1 MVSGAKGAVERAMAI
16 AKARGAKRALP
27 LPVSAPFHCAL
38 MQPAAFAMAAALAT
52 TTILEPKVP
61 LVANVGASPL
71 SDPEAIR
78 ASLVAQVTGA
88 VRWRES
94 VQFMATHGVDRF
106 VEIGA
111 GKVLAGLAKR
121 IAANASAISVGTPAD
136 VEAYK
141 GARVL

>member
-1 MVSGAKGAVERAMAI
+1 
-16 AKARGAKRALP
+16 
-27 LPVSAPFHCAL
+27 

-52 TTILEPKVP
+52 TTILKPKVP
-61 LVANVGASPL
+61 VVANVSAGPL

-94 VQFMATHGVDRF
+94 VQFMAARGVDRF
-106 VEIGA
+106 IEIGA
-111 GKVLAGLAKR
+111 GKVLAGLVKR
-121 IAANASAISVGTPAD
+121 IAANASAASVGTPAD

-141 GARVL
+141 TARVL